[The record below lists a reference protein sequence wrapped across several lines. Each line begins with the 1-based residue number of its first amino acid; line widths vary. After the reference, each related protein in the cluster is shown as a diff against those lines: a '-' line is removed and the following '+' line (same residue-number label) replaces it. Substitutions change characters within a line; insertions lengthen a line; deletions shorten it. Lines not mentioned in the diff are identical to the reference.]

1 MKHSTY
7 KKIAF
12 RQICVRQVSVI
23 DENGVDV
30 LENLASKSS
39 STELRR
45 IINLIEKV
53 LDVEASEDKNRFS
66 VLSGYT

>member
-1 MKHSTY
+1 M
-7 KKIAF
+7 
-12 RQICVRQVSVI
+12 SVI
-23 DENGVDV
+23 DENGVEV